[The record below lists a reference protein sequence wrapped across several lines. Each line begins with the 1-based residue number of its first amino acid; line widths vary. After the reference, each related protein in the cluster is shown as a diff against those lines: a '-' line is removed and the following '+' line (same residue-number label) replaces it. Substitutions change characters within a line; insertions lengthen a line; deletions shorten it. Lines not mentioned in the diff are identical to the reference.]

1 MERSKTKAPP
11 RGKVIGRTGELSHGK
26 TKKFRLRCQG
36 QTIEGLLVSYQGN
49 LFAYV
54 NRCRHISLSLDW
66 VENHFFTEDK
76 RYIICANHGATY
88 EPTTGECIWG
98 PCYGAFLQGVPVR
111 VRGQKILA
119 FCPEPSEN
127 EAY

>member
-1 MERSKTKAPP
+1 MERNQKKPLA
-11 RGKVIGRTGELSHGK
+11 RGKVIGRAGELAHGM

-36 QTIEGLLVSYQGN
+36 RTIEGLLVSYEGN

-66 VENHFFTEDK
+66 LDNRFFTADN

-98 PCYGAFLQGVPVR
+98 PCYGAFLQGVPIR
-111 VRGQKILA
+111 VSGEKILA
-119 FCPEPSEN
+119 FCPDPEAT

>member
-1 MERSKTKAPP
+1 MGRGEKKASL
-11 RGKVIGRTGELSHGK
+11 RGKVIARAGELSHGM

-36 QTIEGLLVSYQGN
+36 RTIEGLLVSYRGD

-54 NRCRHISLSLDW
+54 NRCRHLSISLDW
-66 VENHFFTEDK
+66 VDNRFFTDDS

-98 PCYGAFLQGVPVR
+98 PCYGAFLQGVPIR
-111 VRGQKILA
+111 VSGQKILA
-119 FCPEPSEN
+119 FCPEPGET
-127 EAY
+127 EAC